1 MTRLS
6 PLAAGLFLAL
16 LLAGCAN
23 QPFPVAPSSDARE
36 ALPPEASQ
44 EIVLGTFDYD
54 PRPRAVAVCYGSLFN
69 RPKQVMAEAQRLC
82 PNGGR
87 LERVGQD
94 AFWNGC
100 ALMLPIRASF
110 VCFPGPEPE
119 RAGLPATSP
128 E

>member
-1 MTRLS
+1 MNRASSILG
-6 PLAAGLFLAL
+6 AAAISV

-23 QPFPVAPSSDARE
+23 QPFPVAPSSDARA

-44 EIVLGTFDYD
+44 KIVLGPFDYD
-54 PRPRAVAVCYGSLFN
+54 PRPRAVAVCYGSFFN

-87 LERVGQD
+87 LERVNQD

-100 ALMLPIRASF
+100 ALMQPIRASF

-119 RAGLPATSP
+119 RAGLPAKSG